1 LCCARKKITTFAAV
15 KKLPKKLFGMKS
27 LLLSIFIFVSCT
39 FAKAQSPYDIVVAQ
53 DGSGSFTTIQEAVNS
68 VRDYRPEGETRIYI
82 RKGVYREKLVIPAFK
97 TNITLVGESVAETI
111 ITHNDHANINKMGTF
126 KTYTLL
132 VLGSDFRAENLTVEN
147 NAPQLGQA
155 VAVHVEGDRAVF
167 KGCRFLGNQD
177 TLFTGNGDSR
187 QCYAECYIE
196 GTTDFIFGPATAWFE
211 SCTIKSKKNS
221 YITAASTPQSH
232 EFGYVF
238 NRCTLIADSAAS
250 KVYLGRPWRAC
261 AAVLFMRCS
270 LGGHILPA
278 GWHNWND
285 PEREKTA
292 RYAEFRNTGAGADTL
307 RRTPWAHQLR
317 SEEAERYTP
326 QNVLK
331 GCDMWNPLGSWSPD

>member
-1 LCCARKKITTFAAV
+1 MKPV
-15 KKLPKKLFGMKS
+15 LFS
-27 LLLSIFIFVSCT
+27 AFLLLCA
-39 FAKAQSPYDIVVAQ
+39 FAQAQAPCDVVVAQ
-53 DGSGSFTTIQEAVNS
+53 DGSGSFTTIQEAVNA
-68 VRDYRPEGETRIYI
+68 VRDYRPEGETRIFI
-82 RKGVYREKLVIPAFK
+82 RKGVYREKLVIPASK
-97 TNITLVGESVAETI
+97 THITLVGESVDETV
-111 ITHNDHANINKMGTF
+111 ITHSDHANINKMGTF

-187 QCYAECYIE
+187 QYYAGCYIE

-211 SCTIKSKKNS
+211 QCTIRSKKNS
-221 YITAASTPQSH
+221 YITAASTPQNH

-238 NRCTLIADSAAS
+238 NRCTLVADSS
-250 KVYLGRPWRAC
+250 VSRVYLGRPWRSY

-270 LGGHILPA
+270 LGEHILPA
-278 GWHNWND
+278 GWHSWGV
-285 PEREKTA
+285 PEREQTA
-292 RYAEFRNTGAGADTL
+292 RYAEFRNTGAGAEASQRVPWS
-307 RRTPWAHQLR
+307 RRLS
-317 SEEAERYTP
+317 SEEAEKYTP

-331 GCDMWNPLGSWSPD
+331 GCDAWNPAEAEGGQR

>member
-1 LCCARKKITTFAAV
+1 MKPVLFSILVLCGCI
-15 KKLPKKLFGMKS
+15 P
-27 LLLSIFIFVSCT
+27 
-39 FAKAQSPYDIVVAQ
+39 AKAQSPYDIVVAQ

-68 VRDYRPEGETRIYI
+68 VRDYRPEGEIKIYI

-97 TNITLVGESVAETI
+97 TNITLLGESVAETI
-111 ITHNDHANINKMGTF
+111 ITYSDHANINKMGTF

-132 VLGSDFRAENLTVEN
+132 VQGSDFRAENLTIEN

-155 VAVHVEGDRAVF
+155 VAVHVEGDRVTF

-187 QCYAECYIE
+187 QCYVECYIE

-211 SCTIKSKKNS
+211 RCTIRSKKNS
-221 YITAASTPQSH
+221 YITAASTPQNH

-238 NRCTLIADSAAS
+238 NRCTLEADSAVDR
-250 KVYLGRPWRAC
+250 VYLGRPWRAH
-261 AAVLFMRCS
+261 AATLFMRCS

-278 GWHNWND
+278 GWHNWNA
-285 PEREKTA
+285 PEREKTV
-292 RYAEFRNTGAGADTL
+292 RYAEFRNTGAGAGVQQ
-307 RRTPWAHQLR
+307 RVAWSRQLS
-317 SEEAERYTP
+317 SEEAEKYTP

-331 GCDMWNPLGSWSPD
+331 GCDGWNPLGW